1 MRIGGEIGVY
11 DEDNFKGDHGD
22 GNGNGNADD
31 ESTNGFQ
38 DEHEQ
43 AKLVG
48 IQRRAWIWF
57 PQPSIL
63 SGHMSY
69 LGQKYQHVIYLQQ
82 LKHHHQKQQQ

>member
-1 MRIGGEIGVY
+1 MRIGGENIVY

-22 GNGNGNADD
+22 GNGNGNGNADD

-48 IQRRAWIWF
+48 IQRRAWI
-57 PQPSIL
+57 
-63 SGHMSY
+63 
-69 LGQKYQHVIYLQQ
+69 
-82 LKHHHQKQQQ
+82 

>member
-22 GNGNGNADD
+22 GNGNGNGNADD

-48 IQRRAWIWF
+48 IQRRAWI
-57 PQPSIL
+57 
-63 SGHMSY
+63 
-69 LGQKYQHVIYLQQ
+69 
-82 LKHHHQKQQQ
+82 